1 MKRLTVGAAPSIRP
15 LRGLLRTGLVATLL
29 VAGPALGAGGEP
41 PYLFKPDTANQPSVQ
56 RGARTYMNYCSGC
69 HSLKYLRYNRIA
81 RDLGIPE
88 QLLPNLMFTGDK
100 PGEVVKSSMPGP
112 SGNPAAPSASEQW
125 FGRAPPD
132 LTLTARERG
141 ADWVYSYLMTFY
153 LAPGRPTG
161 VDNLML
167 PGASMPHVL
176 GDLQGYQAYEK
187 PAEGEGHGGHA
198 KPKLDLA
205 VPGSLSPEDYK
216 ELVGD
221 LVNFMVY
228 AAEPGRNDRIAL
240 GPWVLMFTVIFGIL
254 AWLLKVE
261 YWKDVH

>member
-1 MKRLTVGAAPSIRP
+1 MATDTLFNRRPRPAAVLWVVLALT
-15 LRGLLRTGLVATLL
+15 LF
-29 VAGPALGAGGEP
+29 AGPASASSDP
-41 PYLFKPDTANQPSVQ
+41 PYLFKPDTGNEASLQ

-81 RDLGIPE
+81 RDLNIPE
-88 QLLPNLMFTGDK
+88 QLLAPNLMFGSAN
-100 PGEVVKSSMPGP
+100 PGEVIKSAMPGP
-112 SGNPAAPSASEQW
+112 SGNPAAPSVSEQW

-153 LAPGRPTG
+153 LAPGRSTG

-176 GDLQGYQAYEK
+176 GDLQGYQSYEK
-187 PAEGEGHGGHA
+187 PAEGEAQGGHH
-198 KPKLDLA
+198 KPEFELT
-205 VPGSLSPEDYK
+205 VPGSLPPNEYK

-228 AAEPGRNDRIAL
+228 AAEPGRNHRLAL
-240 GPWVLMFTVIFGIL
+240 GPWVLMFTVVFGIL